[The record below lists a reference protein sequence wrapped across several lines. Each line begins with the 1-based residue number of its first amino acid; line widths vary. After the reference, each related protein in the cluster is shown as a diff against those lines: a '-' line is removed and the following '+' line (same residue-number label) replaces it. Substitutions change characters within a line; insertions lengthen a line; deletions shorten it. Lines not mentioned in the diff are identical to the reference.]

1 MSYDFARY
9 LSLWMSVL
17 HQDERSFWKTATP
30 ARLWSL
36 LDAIFRPDGRT
47 GGPESLQTGEKQAK
61 LSLSEYLT
69 GGGG

>member
-1 MSYDFARY
+1 MG
-9 LSLWMSVL
+9 VL

-36 LDAIFRPDGRT
+36 LNALYQPEGRSGGT
-47 GGPESLQTGEKQAK
+47 GSLQAGAKQAK
-61 LSLSEYLT
+61 MSLSEYLT

>member
-1 MSYDFARY
+1 MG
-9 LSLWMSVL
+9 VL

-36 LDAIFRPDGRT
+36 LSAFYRPEGRADGSQ
-47 GGPESLQTGEKQAK
+47 SLQTGEKQAK
-61 LSLSEYLT
+61 MSLSEYLT

>member
-1 MSYDFARY
+1 MG
-9 LSLWMSVL
+9 WL
-17 HQDERSFWKTATP
+17 HQDEQSFWKTANP

-36 LDAIFRPDGRT
+36 LDALYRPEDRT
-47 GGPESLQTGEKQAK
+47 GGTESLQTGEKQDK